1 MKYISEGNTLPLAIC
16 SWLES
21 IPMQNEL
28 KKFISTEVDENKS
41 NLLINCLKQK
51 GEFLTFKFIYF
62 LVINLFLDF

>member
-1 MKYISEGNTLPLAIC
+1 MKYISEGNILPIAVC
-16 SWLES
+16 NWLET

-51 GEFLTFKFIYF
+51 GNFRIFKCI
-62 LVINLFLDF
+62 